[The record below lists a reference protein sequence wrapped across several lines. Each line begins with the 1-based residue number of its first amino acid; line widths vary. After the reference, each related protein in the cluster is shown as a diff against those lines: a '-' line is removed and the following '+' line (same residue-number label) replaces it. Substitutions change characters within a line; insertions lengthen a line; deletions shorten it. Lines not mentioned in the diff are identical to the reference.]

1 MFKFIFLYKEL
12 DPTKIWYDEINEYDW
27 INPGFLINTEHFT
40 QLIWKSTTEVG
51 FGVAIGLMNEFMICA
66 IYFPA
71 GKII

>member
-12 DPTKIWYDEINEYDW
+12 DPTKIWYDEINEHDW